1 MYDLQR
7 FLEPISPKFLNNF
20 CHKFT
25 EGRYFNRSKSVKNHT
40 MRRTYPFFSFSFGFH
55 NKKKKK
61 KKSFRHLVPLIC
73 FSEISAEY
81 MGTMTQN
88 MPPQAPV
95 RNLPTTRRANT
106 ETPIMMKTQPRM
118 KAGIRES
125 INHFRPILSI
135 RNGTIG
141 NPQAAP
147 NGKIAAIKAIADMSY
162 MCSSFK
168 SSTHGALHP
177 IPQPSENPPMHA
189 AEFIPNNDDMG

>member
-1 MYDLQR
+1 
-7 FLEPISPKFLNNF
+7 
-20 CHKFT
+20 
-25 EGRYFNRSKSVKNHT
+25 
-40 MRRTYPFFSFSFGFH
+40 
-55 NKKKKK
+55 
-61 KKSFRHLVPLIC
+61 
-73 FSEISAEY
+73 